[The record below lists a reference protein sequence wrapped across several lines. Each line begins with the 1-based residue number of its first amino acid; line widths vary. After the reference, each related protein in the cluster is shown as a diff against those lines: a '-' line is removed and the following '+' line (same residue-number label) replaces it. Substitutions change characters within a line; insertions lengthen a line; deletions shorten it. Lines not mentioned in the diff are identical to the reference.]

1 MIVITLIFQFTLMH
15 MPKNLEKASAQVLTQ
30 LRHCK
35 HTHLSK
41 YLEKKVLDL

>member
-1 MIVITLIFQFTLMH
+1 MH
-15 MPKNLEKASAQVLTQ
+15 MPKNLEKASAQVLNQ